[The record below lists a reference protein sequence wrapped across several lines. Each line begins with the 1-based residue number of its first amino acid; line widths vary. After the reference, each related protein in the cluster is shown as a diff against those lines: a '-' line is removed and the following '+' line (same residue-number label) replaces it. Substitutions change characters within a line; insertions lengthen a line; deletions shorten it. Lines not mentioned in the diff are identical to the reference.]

1 MFDKKRDIFSEAGR
15 NEGRL
20 DEAIVCKEESRTE
33 ECPLI
38 LSVKKTLRPPGWRE
52 GESREVG
59 V

>member
-20 DEAIVCKEESRTE
+20 DEGIVCKEESRTE

-38 LSVKKTLRPPGWRE
+38 LSVKKTLWRSQL
-52 GESREVG
+52 GGREKV
-59 V
+59 VR